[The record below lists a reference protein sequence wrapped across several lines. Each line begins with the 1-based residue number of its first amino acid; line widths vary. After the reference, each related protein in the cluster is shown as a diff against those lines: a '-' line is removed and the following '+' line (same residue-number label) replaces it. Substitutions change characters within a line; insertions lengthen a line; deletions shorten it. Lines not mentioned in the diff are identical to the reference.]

1 MKKTI
6 SIGDKDVILEN
17 NVVWAMEYRN
27 QFGRDILPVFMPL
40 LIGGIDIVKEL
51 LEDLG
56 ETKEI
61 GPDEV
66 LTLLNSDAIIEA
78 ILHLSNLEVND
89 LINITWSMAKAADD
103 DIAEPMRWVREF
115 ETFPVD
121 VIAPAV
127 IGLCIDGM
135 VSSKNLERL
144 KKTIGDLRP
153 RLNLT
158 TLSSQVSNE
167 G

>member
-6 SIGDKDVILEN
+6 SIGDKDVVLEN

-78 ILHLSNLEVND
+78 ILHLSNLEVTD
-89 LINITWSMAKAADD
+89 LINITWAMAKAADD
-103 DIAEPMRWVREF
+103 DIPDPLRWVREF
-115 ETFPVD
+115 DTFPVD

-135 VSSKNLERL
+135 VSLKNLERL
-144 KKTIGDLRP
+144 KKTIKGLQP
-153 RLNLT
+153 KLNLT
-158 TLSSQVSNE
+158 TLSSQVSSE
-167 G
+167 D

>member
-6 SIGDKDVILEN
+6 SIGDKDIVLEN

-56 ETKEI
+56 KTKEI
-61 GPDEV
+61 GQDEV

-78 ILHLSNLEVND
+78 ILHLSNLEVTD
-89 LINITWSMAKAADD
+89 LINITWAMAKAADD
-103 DIAEPMRWVREF
+103 DIPEPLRWVREF
-115 ETFPVD
+115 DTFPVD

-144 KKTIGDLRP
+144 KKTIRDLRP
-153 RLNLT
+153 KSNLT
-158 TLSSQVSNE
+158 ILSSQVSNE
-167 G
+167 D